1 MNMSESTPENIDEQ
15 PNPVMHLI
23 APITAIGATMVM
35 RKVLNAG
42 YQRSTGLT
50 APDPHDPRVNFG
62 RALMW
67 AIVTA
72 ATAAAV
78 ETVVYRAMNRGTHTD

>member
-1 MNMSESTPENIDEQ
+1 MSMSDSLPETIEDE
-15 PNPVMHLI
+15 PNPIMHLI
-23 APITAIGATMVM
+23 VPIAAIGATMLM
-35 RKVLNAG
+35 RKVLNTS
-42 YQRSTGLT
+42 YQRATGSS
-50 APDPHDPRVNFG
+50 APDPRDPRVNSG
-62 RALMW
+62 RALVW

>member
-1 MNMSESTPENIDEQ
+1 MNMSESKPEVIEDE
-15 PNPVMHLI
+15 PNPIMHLI
-23 APITAIGATMVM
+23 APITAIGATMLM
-35 RKVLNAG
+35 RKVLNTG
-42 YQRSTGLT
+42 YQRTTGSS

-62 RALMW
+62 RALVW

>member
-1 MNMSESTPENIDEQ
+1 
-15 PNPVMHLI
+15 
-23 APITAIGATMVM
+23 
-35 RKVLNAG
+35 
-42 YQRSTGLT
+42 YQRATGSS

-62 RALMW
+62 RALVW

>member
-1 MNMSESTPENIDEQ
+1 MNMSEPLPDLVEEE
-15 PNPVMHLI
+15 PNPIMHLI
-23 APITAIGATMVM
+23 APVTAIGATMVM

-42 YQRSTGLT
+42 YQRSTGLN
-50 APDPHDPRVNFG
+50 APDPHDSRVNFG
-62 RALMW
+62 RALIW

-72 ATAAAV
+72 AAAAAV